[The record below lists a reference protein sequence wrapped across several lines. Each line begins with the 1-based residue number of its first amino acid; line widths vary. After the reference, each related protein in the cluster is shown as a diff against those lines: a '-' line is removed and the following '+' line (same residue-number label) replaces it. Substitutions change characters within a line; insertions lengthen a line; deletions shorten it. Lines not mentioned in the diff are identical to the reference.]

1 MQLEKSMISVSFSP
15 LFSLFWMT
23 AVWQNRDEG
32 RDFLQ
37 DHDPELIKAEKRE
50 EVEEEIRV
58 QVS

>member
-1 MQLEKSMISVSFSP
+1 MISVSFSP
-15 LFSLFWMT
+15 PFSLFWIT

>member
-15 LFSLFWMT
+15 LFSLYWIT

>member
-15 LFSLFWMT
+15 LFSLFWIT